1 MNLMR
6 SWQRFARGVL
16 VVAGLTAVLG
26 GCVIYPAGGDGGHR
40 HYYWR

>member
-1 MNLMR
+1 MKLMR
-6 SWQRFARGVL
+6 SWQRFARGVV

-26 GCVIYPAGGDGGHR
+26 GCVVYPIGDGPHR